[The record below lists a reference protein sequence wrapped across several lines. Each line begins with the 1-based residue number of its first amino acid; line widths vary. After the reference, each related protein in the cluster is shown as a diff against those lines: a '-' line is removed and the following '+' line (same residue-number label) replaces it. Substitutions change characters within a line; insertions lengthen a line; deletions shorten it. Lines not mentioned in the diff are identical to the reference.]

1 MWAEGAYATMRA
13 TFLMNS
19 KERRCIM
26 SIAERLSERVR
37 ERTDL
42 IRQATSLLHADE
54 RVLAA
59 WLGGSLGRGDADA
72 YSDIDLWV
80 VVRDEAIEA
89 VRDGRRHYV
98 EVLGR
103 PVLISE
109 APQNAPPGGA
119 YLWTLYPGKYGP
131 QHVDWNWLPETGA
144 SIPDGAPVLFDKV
157 GLSVAQDTPSVRPTG
172 EALTSALT
180 QECAFFW
187 GMCTV
192 VAKYIAR
199 RRGYEVLNLMSLVAY
214 TSDKVKWLLG
224 EGELKAYN
232 ESIWD
237 EVPLFTQ
244 PEDQLGLL
252 RKLAGEMERK
262 IGPKVE
268 AAGGKV
274 PYEAIPQVYALFEL
288 VELGLDGTQ

>member
-1 MWAEGAYATMRA
+1 MSSAEQ
-13 TFLMNS
+13 
-19 KERRCIM
+19 
-26 SIAERLSERVR
+26 LSQRVR

-42 IRQATSLLHADE
+42 IKRATTLLRSDE
-54 RVLAA
+54 RVVAA
-59 WLGGSLGRGDADA
+59 WLAGSLGRGDADA

-80 VVRDEAIEA
+80 VVRDEAMET
-89 VRDGRRHYV
+89 VRDGRREFV

-103 PVLISE
+103 PLLISE

-119 YLWTLYPGKYGP
+119 YLWTLYAGKFGP

-144 SIPDGAPVLFDKV
+144 SVPGDTQVLFDKV
-157 GLSVAQDTPSVRPTG
+157 GLPPAQDTSRARPTG
-172 EALTSALT
+172 EALSSALT

-199 RRGYEVLNLMSLVAY
+199 GRRYEVLNLLSLVAY
-214 TSDKVKWLLG
+214 TSDKVRWLLG
-224 EGELKAYN
+224 EGELKGYN

-237 EVPLFTQ
+237 EVPVFTE
-244 PEDQLGLL
+244 PGDQFGVL
-252 RKLAGEMERK
+252 RKLAAEMERE

-268 AAGGKV
+268 AAGGQV
-274 PYEAIPQVYALFEL
+274 PHEAIPHVHALFGL
-288 VELGLDGTQ
+288 VELGLGDTD